1 MLTILNEDP
10 HKRIELNRSQII
22 DLLKTDDPYIIK
34 ELYNRANKIRA
45 RYCGEEIHVRGLI
58 NFSNYCKRACL
69 YCGLRKNNK
78 NIQRYRLTT
87 DQIFATVSK
96 GVTAGYKTFVLQS
109 GEDPYYTDEMV
120 SGLIRMIKSKFSVAL
135 TLSLGERP
143 YSTLKK
149 WREDGA
155 DRYLLKHETSDAGL
169 YRRLHPDLEFHNR
182 ITSLI
187 NLKEIGYQTGSGI
200 MIGLPG
206 QTYESIADDI
216 ILFRNLDID
225 MIGCGPYIYNPDTPK
240 IKTTPN
246 RKKYIQPEAEFIY
259 KITAINRIMI
269 KDALIPATTALTTIE
284 ETTGQKNA
292 LLCGA
297 NVIMLDITP
306 LEVKHLYKIY
316 PKKDFIDGIKD
327 AEILF
332 QNLTISTGRPVSK
345 TLGHRA
351 HL

>member
-1 MLTILNEDP
+1 MLNILDGNPQE
-10 HKRIELNRSQII
+10 RIELYRKEII
-22 DLLKTDDPYIIK
+22 DLLKTDDPDIIT
-34 ELYNRANKIRA
+34 ELYNRANTIRA

-58 NFSNYCKRACL
+58 NFSNFCKRSCL
-69 YCGLRKNNK
+69 YCGLRKNNT
-78 NIQRYRLTT
+78 NIQRYRLTPN
-87 DQIFATVSK
+87 QIFTTVSD
-96 GVTAGYKTFVLQS
+96 GVKAGYKTFVLQS

-120 SGLIRMIKSKFSVAL
+120 SGLIRRIKSKFNVAL

-155 DRYLLKHETSDAGL
+155 DRYLLKHETSDPEL
-169 YRRLHPDLEFHNR
+169 YRKLHPDLEFHNR
-182 ITSLI
+182 IASLI

-216 ILFRNLDID
+216 ILFRNLDMD
-225 MIGCGPYIYNPDTPK
+225 MIGCGPYIHNPDTPK
-240 IKTTPN
+240 IKPTAN
-246 RKKYIQPEAEFIY
+246 RQKYVQPEVEFTY
-259 KITAINRIMI
+259 KITAINRIMTR
-269 KDALIPATTALTTIE
+269 DTLIPATTSLSTIE

-306 LEVKHLYKIY
+306 IEVKHLYKIY
-316 PKKDFIDGIKD
+316 PKKNFIDGVKD
-327 AEILF
+327 AETLF

-351 HL
+351 HF